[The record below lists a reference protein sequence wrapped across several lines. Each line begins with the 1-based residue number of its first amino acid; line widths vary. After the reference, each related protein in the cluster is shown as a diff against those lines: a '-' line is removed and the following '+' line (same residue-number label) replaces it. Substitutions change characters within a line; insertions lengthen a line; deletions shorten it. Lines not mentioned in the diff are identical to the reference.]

1 MLEMLNP
8 RKLIFWYLIALFVLV
23 LDQLAKRVITNSFN
37 YGDVQ
42 NITFYF
48 NVVRVHNHG
57 AAFSFLSDA
66 GGWQRWALSA
76 VAGIVSVGIIIWIA
90 LLPDNK
96 RIERLAMALILG
108 GALGNLSDRVLLG
121 YVVDFLD
128 FHWSGM
134 HFPAFNIADS
144 CITLGAILLIL
155 DSLFFDAMQVDHIKE
170 Q

>member
-1 MLEMLNP
+1 MLEMLHP
-8 RKLIFWYLIALFVLV
+8 RKLIFWYLIALFVLI

-90 LLPDNK
+90 LLPENK

>member
-8 RKLIFWYLIALFVLV
+8 RKLIFWYLIALFVLI

-155 DSLFFDAMQVDHIKE
+155 DSLFFDAIKADHIKG